1 MAPLSSSQAP
11 WRPDATSALETGR
24 ARRERLTD
32 NGLLLRVRRLGAGDT
47 VLLVHGLGVSSTY
60 FGPLA
65 RLLAREM
72 RVVAPDLPGW
82 GGSDRPAIPLDVKSA
97 ACVLGTFIGAE
108 GVAPPAVV
116 ANSFGCQVAVELA
129 FRRPELVGA
138 LVLISPTVDP
148 RFRSSWRQA
157 QTLVHDSLREPPSLW
172 PILARDYLT
181 MGPRQLV
188 AVSAAALR
196 DRPESKLPRIDMPV
210 LVIRG
215 ERDAITTRAWAARCA
230 LLARGTFASIPA
242 AAHAPHFSHPTETAQ
257 LVSSFVS
264 ELADR
269 GD

>member
-1 MAPLSSSQAP
+1 MSSRAP
-11 WRPDATSALETGR
+11 WETEALGE
-24 ARRERLTD
+24 ERLT
-32 NGLLLRVRRLGAGDT
+32 GSGALLQVRRLGVGEAI
-47 VLLVHGLGVSSTY
+47 LLVHGLGVSSTY

-65 RLLAREM
+65 QLLAREM

-82 GGSDRPAIPLDVKSA
+82 GGSDRPAVPLDVESA
-97 ACVLGTFIGAE
+97 ACVLSNFIGAE
-108 GVAPPAVV
+108 GIASPTVV

-129 FRRPELVGA
+129 SRRPDLVGA

-148 RFRSSWRQA
+148 RFRSWRRQA
-157 QTLVHDSLREPPSLW
+157 QTLVLDWLREPPSLW
-172 PILARDYLT
+172 PIIARDYLK
-181 MGPRQLV
+181 MGPRQFV
-188 AVSAAALR
+188 AISAAALR
-196 DRPESKLPRIDMPV
+196 DRPESKLPRIDVPV

-242 AAHAPHFSHPTETAQ
+242 AAHAPHFSHPNETAQ